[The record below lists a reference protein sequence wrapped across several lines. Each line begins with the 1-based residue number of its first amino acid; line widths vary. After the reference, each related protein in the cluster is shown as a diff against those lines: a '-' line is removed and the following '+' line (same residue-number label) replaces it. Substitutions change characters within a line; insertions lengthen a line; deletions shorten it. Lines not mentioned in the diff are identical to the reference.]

1 MIGNKDVYEKENN
14 DDTTNNS
21 VVRIIHENQN
31 DLTKGNLLLNEEISN
46 RISQLTNI
54 AKSTINATNNISDIG
69 IHKSIIKI
77 LTQKKLL
84 IIIFFK

>member
-31 DLTKGNLLLNEEISN
+31 DLTKGNSLLNEEISN